1 MKNLKDYL
9 ALIALLCL
17 GLGIFWLFDY
27 NRHLQVYVV
36 AGLGGVHFLWGMIH
50 HGLKKQLHWEVVV
63 EYFFISLIGSLAL
76 IFLLLRA

>member
-1 MKNLKDYL
+1 MKNLREYL
-9 ALIALLCL
+9 ALIALLSL

-36 AGLGGVHFLWGMIH
+36 AGLGMVHFLWGMIH
-50 HGLKKQLHWEVVV
+50 HGFKKQLHWEVVV
-63 EYFFISLIGSLAL
+63 EYLFISLIGSLAL